1 MTNAVELLRKD
12 FYRKGV
18 CVIADTVKTI
28 QKKNSK
34 CGIGKRGKTKIV
46 IKEHFSEKGKTVEE
60 LLTDVMLEK
69 AKQTIA

>member
-1 MTNAVELLRKD
+1 MTKAVELLRKD

-18 CVIADTVKTI
+18 CVIADIVKTR
-28 QKKNSK
+28 QEKANNKR
-34 CGIGKRGKTKIV
+34 GIGNRGKTKIV
-46 IKEHFSEKGKTVEE
+46 SEKGKTMEE